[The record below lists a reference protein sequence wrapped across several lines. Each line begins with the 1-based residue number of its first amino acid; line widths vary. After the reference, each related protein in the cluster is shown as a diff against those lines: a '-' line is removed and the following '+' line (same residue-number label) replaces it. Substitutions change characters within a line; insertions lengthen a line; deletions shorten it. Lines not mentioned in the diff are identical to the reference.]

1 MKQTR
6 FAKVAG
12 FTLDQTILVVAVIAI
27 LATII
32 ISSVAWEVLTKANS
46 TKLTAH
52 LNQIGESVGQYYQ
65 DTHGSGGTSVGPY
78 VWPTKASD
86 LEAYLAGYSKAG
98 NNLNTPLGGSTLA
111 VLSFTTPVEQKLS
124 ASGNTGG
131 GACAS
136 SDNDCYMTVQ
146 ITNIP
151 LQEVEAANEAI
162 DGAAETESSKHEKGR
177 LRWTGHSGSDSS
189 LVTLTYYAIKK

>member
-65 DTHGSGGTSVGPY
+65 DTHVSEGPY
-78 VWPTKASD
+78 IWPDNAAK
-86 LEAYLAGYSKAG
+86 LEAYLAGYSKDG

-111 VLSFTTPVEQKLS
+111 VLSFPSTYEQRLGV
-124 ASGNTGG
+124 SGSTGG
-131 GACAS
+131 GTCDSAF
-136 SDNDCYMTVQ
+136 NDCYITVQ

-151 LQEVEAANEAI
+151 LQEVRAANEAI
-162 DGAAETESSKHEKGR
+162 DGAAEDKSTRHERGR
-177 LRWTGHSGSDSS
+177 LRWSDDSVAES
-189 LVTLTYYAIKK
+189 ALVTLTYYAVKK

>member
-65 DTHGSGGTSVGPY
+65 DTHPTEGPY
-78 VWPTKASD
+78 IWPDNAGK
-86 LEAYLAGYSKAG
+86 LEAYLAGYSKDG

-111 VLSFTTPVEQKLS
+111 VLSFPSTYEQKLS

-131 GACAS
+131 GACSS
-136 SDNDCYMTVQ
+136 SDNDCYITVQ

-162 DGAAETESSKHEKGR
+162 DGAAETKATRHEKGR
-177 LRWTGHSGSDSS
+177 LRWTGHSGAGSS
-189 LVTLTYYAIKK
+189 LVTLTYYAVKK